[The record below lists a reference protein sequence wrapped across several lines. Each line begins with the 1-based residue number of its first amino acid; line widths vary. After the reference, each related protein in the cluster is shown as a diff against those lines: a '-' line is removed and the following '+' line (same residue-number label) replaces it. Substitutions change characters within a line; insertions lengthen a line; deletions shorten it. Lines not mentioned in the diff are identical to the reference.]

1 LKRTTLIR
9 HLTANGCELQREG
22 ARHSLWHNP
31 ATGKVEAIPRH
42 QEIGNILARS
52 ICRALGIPDPPG

>member
-9 HLTANGCELQREG
+9 HLTATGCELQREG
-22 ARHSLWHNP
+22 ARHSLRHKP
-31 ATGKVEAIPRH
+31 ATGKVEAVPHR

-52 ICRALGIPDPPG
+52 I

>member
-42 QEIGNILARS
+42 QEIGNILPRS
-52 ICRALGIPDPPG
+52 I